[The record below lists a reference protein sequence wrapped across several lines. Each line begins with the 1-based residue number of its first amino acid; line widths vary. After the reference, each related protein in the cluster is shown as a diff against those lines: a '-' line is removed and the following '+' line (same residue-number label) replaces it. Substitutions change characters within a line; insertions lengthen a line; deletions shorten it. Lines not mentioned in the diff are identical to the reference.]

1 MYKNVLQAID
11 GIAIY
16 PIISFLIFFVFF
28 LGLTLFVIFS
38 DKKHIAAM
46 SQMPLQNDPQSSVNK
61 PRNKPSALAL

>member
-11 GIAIY
+11 GIEIY

-28 LGLTLFVIFS
+28 IGLTLFVIFS

-46 SQMPLQNDPQSSVNK
+46 SQMPLQLLDQESENGRGAQQ
-61 PRNKPSALAL
+61 L

>member
-28 LGLTLFVIFS
+28 VGLTLVVIFS
-38 DKKHIAAM
+38 DNKHLAAM
-46 SQMPLQNDPQSSVNK
+46 SQMPLQRDDQSDSPRPQVF
-61 PRNKPSALAL
+61 PHE

>member
-28 LGLTLFVIFS
+28 IGLTLFVVFS

-46 SQMPLQNDPQSSVNK
+46 SQMPLQHDDQLHAKQPKVFCC
-61 PRNKPSALAL
+61 

>member
-16 PIISFLIFFVFF
+16 PIISFLIFFIFF
-28 LGLTLFVIFS
+28 VGLTLFVIFS

-46 SQMPLQNDPQSSVNK
+46 SRMPLQNDPSTHN
-61 PRNKPSALAL
+61 NPSALPYE

>member
-16 PIISFLIFFVFF
+16 PIISFLIFSLFFV
-28 LGLTLFVIFS
+28 GLTLFVLFS

-46 SQMPLQNDPQSSVNK
+46 SRMPLQHDPATPNH
-61 PRNKPSALAL
+61 PSALSHE

>member
-28 LGLTLFVIFS
+28 VGLTLFVLFS
-38 DKKHIAAM
+38 DKKHVAAM
-46 SQMPLQNDPQSSVNK
+46 SQMPLQNDSTTPNH
-61 PRNKPSALAL
+61 PSALPYE

>member
-28 LGLTLFVIFS
+28 VGLTLFVIFS
-38 DKKHIAAM
+38 DKRHIAAM
-46 SQMPLQNDPQSSVNK
+46 SQMPLENGSH
-61 PRNKPSALAL
+61 PSGNNPNGLAL

>member
-28 LGLTLFVIFS
+28 VGLTLFVIFS

-46 SQMPLQNDPQSSVNK
+46 SQMPLQNDPQSSA
-61 PRNKPSALAL
+61 NKPSALTL

>member
-28 LGLTLFVIFS
+28 VGLTLFVIFS
-38 DKKHIAAM
+38 DKHHIAAM
-46 SQMPLQNDPQSSVNK
+46 SQMPLQNDSQPTSKK
-61 PRNKPSALAL
+61 PATLPL

>member
-28 LGLTLFVIFS
+28 IGLTLFVLFS

-46 SQMPLQNDPQSSVNK
+46 SEMPLQNENSSLTTIGHA
-61 PRNKPSALAL
+61 RL

>member
-28 LGLTLFVIFS
+28 VGLTLFVLLS

-46 SQMPLQNDPQSSVNK
+46 SRMPLQNEPTTPNK
-61 PRNKPSALAL
+61 PNTLPYE

>member
-28 LGLTLFVIFS
+28 VGLALFVIFS
-38 DKKHIAAM
+38 DKKHITAM
-46 SQMPLQNDPQSSVNK
+46 SRLPLQKDQPNPD
-61 PRNKPSALAL
+61 KPSALPYE

>member
-28 LGLTLFVIFS
+28 VGLTLFVIFS
-38 DKKHIAAM
+38 DKKHLAAM
-46 SQMPLQNDPQSSVNK
+46 SQMPLQNDPQSSA
-61 PRNKPSALAL
+61 NKPSALAL

>member
-28 LGLTLFVIFS
+28 VGLTLFVLLTR
-38 DKKHIAAM
+38 KQHIAAM
-46 SQMPLQNDPQSSVNK
+46 SMMPL
-61 PRNKPSALAL
+61 RNENFPHPDSETVPL

>member
-28 LGLTLFVIFS
+28 VGLTLFVIFS
-38 DKKHIAAM
+38 DKKHLAAM
-46 SQMPLQNDPQSSVNK
+46 SQMPLQNDPQTSA
-61 PRNKPSALAL
+61 NKPSALTL